1 MNYNKKTIYKI
12 IAVLIIMFTL
22 SFVLNSEKKEK
33 KVVLPTYS
41 EFLEQVKK
49 DEIKSVTIVDKLR
62 GTREIEYVTNKDEK
76 HKILAPADEGLMAI
90 LNASKVNTKA
100 EKEDEGN
107 LLLNI
112 FISWFPMVL
121 LITVWIYF
129 MRKSMGG
136 KGGIFGLS
144 KNKSKLIAPNDISV
158 SFADVVGCEE
168 VKLEVQEVVEFLKN
182 KNKFSKLGG
191 KIPNGILL
199 TGSAGVGK
207 TLLGK
212 AIAKE
217 AGVPFFSMSG
227 SSFVEMFVGLG
238 SARVRDLFAEAKKVT
253 PCIIFIDEIDAIG
266 GKRSG
271 SALGGGETER
281 EQTLNQL
288 LVEMDGIDSV
298 DGIVIIGATNRPD
311 GLDPALLRPG
321 RLDRHIYVPLP
332 DVKGREQILNVHINL
347 KNVPISLDLD
357 MEKVAKST
365 SGFSGAELEN
375 LVNEAA
381 IIAARKS
388 KSFVDQEDFEMAND
402 KIIMGPERKS
412 MAMPEKEKINTAY
425 HEAGHTLVAKLI
437 NHSDPLHKVT
447 IIPRGK
453 ALGVTMQIPQEDK
466 YAYDKEY
473 FLSRI
478 AVLMGGRIGEEVF
491 LNHMTTGASNDIL
504 VATNIANKMVKE
516 WGMSKLGMIAYGEQ
530 LGGAWANQTTMQNLS
545 QETIREVDLEV
556 RKIIQAQ
563 YDVARKLI
571 EKNKEKVEVMAKAL
585 LELETLDDWQI
596 DNIINGKSYL
606 VKEVKEEELVSI

>member
-1 MNYNKKTIYKI
+1 
-12 IAVLIIMFTL
+12 MFTL